1 MTSQKLPF
9 YLEGNKDMDIK
20 EYYDDVNLLGSIKDG
35 IK

>member
-9 YLEGNKDMDIK
+9 YLADNKDMDIK
-20 EYYDDVNLLGSIKDG
+20 EYYDDVNLLASVEDG